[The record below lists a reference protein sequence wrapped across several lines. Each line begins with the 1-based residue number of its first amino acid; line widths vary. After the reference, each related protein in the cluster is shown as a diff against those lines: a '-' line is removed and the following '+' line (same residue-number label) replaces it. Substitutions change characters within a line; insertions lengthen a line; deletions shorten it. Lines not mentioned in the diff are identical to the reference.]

1 MTKLI
6 DELKSLLEEHD
17 LETRVKND
25 EYIEALHNTLPVSL
39 IIKLKNKD
47 AVVEINTS
55 DDLRDALEE
64 LIESGEDIRSMADD
78 VLSELRDVAVEI
90 SRFLKEKNYEVKLML
105 REGENDVRDL
115 VDEVYEEHKE
125 VLEEEFGFRETEE

>member
-1 MTKLI
+1 MTKLV
-6 DELKSLLEEHD
+6 DELKGLLEEHD
-17 LETRVKND
+17 LDIYVKDD

-39 IIKLKNKD
+39 IIKLKNKN
-47 AVVEINTS
+47 AVIEINAS
-55 DDLRDALEE
+55 DDLRDTLEE
-64 LIESGEDIRSMADD
+64 LIESGEDIRSLADD

-90 SRFLKEKNYEVKLML
+90 SRFLKEKDYEVKLML

-125 VLEEEFGFRETEE
+125 VLEEEFGFKETEE

>member
-39 IIKLKNKD
+39 IIKLKNKN
-47 AVVEINTS
+47 AVIEINTS

-64 LIESGEDIRSMADD
+64 LIESGEDIRLMADD